1 MQLENFP
8 LSGGEASHRAPPK
21 PRSPQGSLEG
31 VPRHWFGGNMV
42 ATHIA
47 NGVNLLF
54 PAGER
59 FFVRSVK
66 HYLDRIDDSPSMV
79 RGSAP
84 DTPENSRPAP
94 LRSASL
100 GARVRGFFGQEGR
113 HAKEH
118 DIFNR
123 ILQEQGYDVDR
134 FLVLYERIA
143 YGLIERTTPPH
154 LRLAATAAC
163 EHFTAILAEN
173 ALRMRFL
180 DVADSRMRALLLWH
194 AAEEIEHR
202 DVAYDVLMAIDPRY
216 STRVIGLAIGA
227 TCLAGFWLAGTLH
240 LLEQERKKDGLG
252 AIRKHLADL
261 QSHRRTFGKR
271 KPVFVTGIREYLRRD
286 FHPSKNQIDDLARD
300 YLAQAGIT

>member
-1 MQLENFP
+1 MADG
-8 LSGGEASHRAPPK
+8 SHASQPRDIHPRAVAFDFAK
-21 PRSPQGSLEG
+21 
-31 VPRHWFGGNMV
+31 VPRHWLGGNV
-42 ATHIA
+42 VGTHIA

-66 HYLDRIDDSPSMV
+66 HYMDRIDD
-79 RGSAP
+79 
-84 DTPENSRPAP
+84 EH
-94 LRSASL
+94 LQ
-100 GARVRGFFGQEGR
+100 ARVRGFFGQEGR

-118 DIFNR
+118 DGFNR
-123 ILQEQGYDVDR
+123 ILEEQGYDVDR
-134 FLVLYERIA
+134 FLALYERIA
-143 YGLIERTTPPH
+143 YGIIEKTTPPH

-180 DVADSRMRALLLWH
+180 DIADSRMRALLLWH

-216 STRVIGLAIGA
+216 STRAIGMAIGA

-240 LLEQERKKDGLG
+240 LLEQERKRDGLG
-252 AIRKHLADL
+252 VIRKHMRDL
-261 QSHRRTFGKR
+261 RAHRRRFGKR
-271 KPVFVTGIREYLRRD
+271 KPVFVPGIREYLRRD
-286 FHPSKNQIDDLARD
+286 FHPSKNPIDDLARE
-300 YLAQAGIT
+300 YLAQAGLT

>member
-1 MQLENFP
+1 MQVETQ
-8 LSGGEASHRAPPK
+8 HRAPPK
-21 PRSPQGSLEG
+21 PRSPGHALEG

-66 HYLDRIDDSPSMV
+66 HYLDRIDDE
-79 RGSAP
+79 
-84 DTPENSRPAP
+84 D
-94 LRSASL
+94 LR
-100 GARVRGFFGQEGR
+100 ARVRGFFGQEGR

-118 DIFNR
+118 DGFNR
-123 ILQEQGYDVDR
+123 ILEAQGYDVDR

-194 AAEEIEHR
+194 ASEEIEHR

-227 TCLAGFWLAGTLH
+227 SCLAGFWLAGTLH

-252 AIRKHLADL
+252 AIRKHLRDL
-261 QSHRRTFGKR
+261 QPFRKTFGKR
-271 KPVFVTGIREYLRRD
+271 KPVFVSGIREYLRRD
-286 FHPSKNQIDDLARD
+286 FHPSKNQIDDLARE
-300 YLAQAGIT
+300 YLAQAGLT